1 MSRRRGRRSRR
12 PLAALA
18 ALGAALT
25 PTAVA
30 AHALGSSFPLP
41 VPLWLYLAGA
51 AIAVAAS
58 FIVSVVVIKPPADP
72 PRYPVRPVS
81 DRVARAGGIGLRV
94 IGLVWWYGA
103 IAAGWLIGG
112 ITFLPAVLFWIGIW
126 VGVPMLAAILGNP
139 WPALSPFRTTYDLLD
154 GLVQRATGGRRL
166 DLGLSLPRLG
176 RGPAVIVLFIFL
188 ILELVWPDRLNPI
201 PLATLLT
208 AYTGLTL
215 AGMMVF
221 GNVAW
226 LRSFELFEI
235 LNGWFGRVGP
245 FGRRTRRTQLCA
257 DCSETCNPG
266 HCVDCAECVAAG
278 ERGDQ
283 RVELRWWFTGLTET
297 ARAGWGDAA
306 FILLALA
313 GVTFDGLQ
321 ETSLGGGVLTILF
334 PPLAEAFSPL
344 AASYLAPTAMLAGV
358 FGVFMLAFAVAAWLT
373 RLIGE
378 AAGGGEARISLGR
391 VAGTYAPTLLPIA
404 AGYLVAH
411 YLTLVIQGAAWL
423 PLLLIDPL
431 ALTPLLDFIPTAFIW
446 YLSVG
451 AIVGGH
457 IAAVVLAHR
466 LALRDQAWRPI
477 LAGLPLVVLMIGYT
491 VLSLWIIAQ
500 PIVIEPA

>member
-1 MSRRRGRRSRR
+1 MSRRRSRR
-12 PLAALA
+12 GLAACL

-41 VPLWLYLAGA
+41 VPLWLYLIGA
-51 AIAVAAS
+51 AIAVGAS
-58 FIVSVVVIKPPADP
+58 FIVSVVVVKPPADP
-72 PRYPVRPVS
+72 PRYPVRPLS
-81 DRVARAGGIGLRV
+81 DRLAHVGGIGLRV

-112 ITFLPAVLFWIGIW
+112 ISYLPAVLFWIGIW
-126 VGVPMLAAILGNP
+126 VGVPLVAVILGNP
-139 WPALSPFRTTYDLLD
+139 WPALSPFRTTYDVLD
-154 GLVQRATGGRRL
+154 GLVQRASGGRRL
-166 DLGLSLPRLG
+166 DLGLSLPPLG
-176 RGPAVIVLFIFL
+176 RGPAVIILFIFL
-188 ILELVWPDRLNPI
+188 ILELVWPDRLNPA
-201 PLATLLT
+201 PLATVLA

-215 AGMMVF
+215 AGMVVF

-235 LNGWFGRVGP
+235 LNAWFGRVGP
-245 FGRRTRRTQLCA
+245 LGRRTQRSQLCA
-257 DCSETCNPG
+257 DCSETCNPD
-266 HCVDCAECVAAG
+266 HCVDCAECVAAREG
-278 ERGDQ
+278 GDQ
-283 RVELRWWFTGLTET
+283 WVELRWWVTGLTET
-297 ARAGWGDAA
+297 ARTGWGDAA

-344 AASYLAPTAMLAGV
+344 IASYLAPIAMLAGV
-358 FGVFMLAFAVAAWLT
+358 FGVFMLAFAVASWLT

-378 AAGGGEARISLGR
+378 AAGGGETGISLGR

-411 YLTLVIQGAAWL
+411 YLTLVIQGLGWF
-423 PLLLIDPL
+423 PLLLIDPQAL
-431 ALTPLLDFIPTAFIW
+431 APLLDFIPTALIW

-451 AIVGGH
+451 AIVAGH

-466 LALRDQAWRPI
+466 LALRDQSRHPI

>member
-1 MSRRRGRRSRR
+1 V
-12 PLAALA
+12 
-18 ALGAALT
+18 AALT

-41 VPLWLYLAGA
+41 VPLWLYLIGA
-51 AIAVAAS
+51 AIAVGAS
-58 FIVSVVVIKPPADP
+58 FIVSVVVVKPPADL
-72 PRYPVRPVS
+72 PRYPVRPLS
-81 DRVARAGGIGLRV
+81 DRVARVGGIGLRV

-112 ITFLPAVLFWIGIW
+112 ITSLPAVLFWIGIW
-126 VGVPMLAAILGNP
+126 VGVPMVAAILGNP
-139 WPALSPFRTTYDLLD
+139 WPALSPFRTTYDVLD
-154 GLVQRATGGRRL
+154 GLVQRATSGRRL
-166 DLGLSLPRLG
+166 DLGLSLPHLG
-176 RGPAVIVLFIFL
+176 RGPAVIVLFVFL
-188 ILELVWPDRLNPI
+188 ILELIWPDRLNPI
-201 PLATLLT
+201 SLATLLT
-208 AYTGLTL
+208 VYTGVTL
-215 AGMMVF
+215 VAMVLF

-226 LRSFELFEI
+226 LRSFEIFEI

-245 FGRRTRRTQLCA
+245 IGRRTQRTQLCA
-257 DCSETCNPG
+257 DCSENCNPD
-266 HCVDCAECVAAG
+266 HCVDCAECMAAREG
-278 ERGDQ
+278 GDQ
-283 RVELRWWFTGLTET
+283 RVELRWWVSGLTET
-297 ARAGWGDAA
+297 PRAGSGDAA

-321 ETSLGGGVLTILF
+321 ETSLGGGVLTVLF

-344 AASYLAPTAMLAGV
+344 VASYLAPIAMLAGV
-358 FGVFMLAFAVAAWLT
+358 FGVFMLAFSVAAWLT

-378 AAGGGEARISLGR
+378 TAGGSETRVSLGR

-411 YLTLVIQGAAWL
+411 YLTLVIQGLSWL
-423 PLLLIDPL
+423 PLLLIDPQAL
-431 ALTPLLDFIPTAFIW
+431 APVLDFIPTAFIW

-451 AIVGGH
+451 AIVAGH

-466 LALRDQAWRPI
+466 LALRDQARRPI

>member
-1 MSRRRGRRSRR
+1 V
-12 PLAALA
+12 
-18 ALGAALT
+18 AALT

-41 VPLWLYLAGA
+41 VPLWLYLIGA
-51 AIAVAAS
+51 AIAVGAS
-58 FIVSVVVIKPPADP
+58 FIVSVVVVKPPADL
-72 PRYPVRPVS
+72 PRYPVRPLS
-81 DRVARAGGIGLRV
+81 DRVARVGGIGLRV

-112 ITFLPAVLFWIGIW
+112 ITSLPAVLFWIGIW
-126 VGVPMLAAILGNP
+126 VGVPMVAAILGNP
-139 WPALSPFRTTYDLLD
+139 WPALSPFRTTYDVLD

-166 DLGLSLPRLG
+166 DLGLSLPHLG
-176 RGPAVIVLFIFL
+176 RGPAVIVLFVFL
-188 ILELVWPDRLNPI
+188 ILELIWPDRLNPI
-201 PLATLLT
+201 SLATLLT
-208 AYTGLTL
+208 VYTGVTL
-215 AGMMVF
+215 VAMVLF

-226 LRSFELFEI
+226 LRSFEIFEI

-245 FGRRTRRTQLCA
+245 IGRRTQRTQLCA
-257 DCSETCNPG
+257 DCSENCNPD
-266 HCVDCAECVAAG
+266 HCVDCAECMAAREG
-278 ERGDQ
+278 GDQ
-283 RVELRWWFTGLTET
+283 RVELRWWVSGLTET

-321 ETSLGGGVLTILF
+321 ETSLGGGVLTVLF

-344 AASYLAPTAMLAGV
+344 VASYLAPIAMLAGV
-358 FGVFMLAFAVAAWLT
+358 FGVFMLAFSVAAWLT

-378 AAGGGEARISLGR
+378 TAGGSETRVSLGR

-411 YLTLVIQGAAWL
+411 YLTLVIQGLSWL
-423 PLLLIDPL
+423 PLLLIDPQAL
-431 ALTPLLDFIPTAFIW
+431 APVLDFIPTAFIW

-451 AIVGGH
+451 AIVAGH

-466 LALRDQAWRPI
+466 LALRDQARRPI

>member
-1 MSRRRGRRSRR
+1 MSRRRSRR
-12 PLAALA
+12 GLAACLA
-18 ALGAALT
+18 VGAALT

-41 VPLWLYLAGA
+41 VPLWLYLIGA
-51 AIAVAAS
+51 AIAVGAS
-58 FIVSVVVIKPPADP
+58 FIVSVVVVKPPVSP
-72 PRYPVRPVS
+72 PRYPVRPLS
-81 DRVARAGGIGLRV
+81 DRVARVGGIGLRV

-112 ITFLPAVLFWIGIW
+112 ITYLPAVLFWIGIW
-126 VGVPMLAAILGNP
+126 VGVPMVAAILGNP
-139 WPALSPFRTTYDLLD
+139 WPALSPFRTTYDVLD

-166 DLGLSLPRLG
+166 DLGLSLPHLG

-188 ILELVWPDRLNPI
+188 ILELIWPDRLNPI

-208 AYTGLTL
+208 AYTGVTL
-215 AGMMVF
+215 AGMVVF

-226 LRSFELFEI
+226 LRSFEIFEI

-245 FGRRTRRTQLCA
+245 IGRRTRRPQLCA
-257 DCSETCNPG
+257 DCSETCNPD
-266 HCVDCAECVAAG
+266 HCVDCAECVAAREG
-278 ERGDQ
+278 GDQ
-283 RVELRWWFTGLTET
+283 RVELRWWVTGLTET

-344 AASYLAPTAMLAGV
+344 VASYLAPIAMLAGV
-358 FGVFMLAFAVAAWLT
+358 FGVFMLAFAIAAWLT

-378 AAGGGEARISLGR
+378 TAGGGETRISLGR

-411 YLTLVIQGAAWL
+411 YLTLVIQGLAWL

-431 ALTPLLDFIPTAFIW
+431 ALAPVLDLIPTAFIW

-451 AIVGGH
+451 AIVAGH

-477 LAGLPLVVLMIGYT
+477 LA
-491 VLSLWIIAQ
+491 
-500 PIVIEPA
+500 

>member
-1 MSRRRGRRSRR
+1 MSRRRGRRGRR

-18 ALGAALT
+18 ALGAALI
-25 PTAVA
+25 PTTVA

-58 FIVSVVVIKPPADP
+58 FVVAVVVVKPPADP

-81 DRVARAGGIGLRV
+81 DRVAHVGGIGLRV

-112 ITFLPAVLFWIGIW
+112 ITYLPAVLFWIGIW
-126 VGVPMLAAILGNP
+126 VGVPMVAAILGNP

-154 GLVQRATGGRRL
+154 GLVQRAGGRRL

-188 ILELVWPDRLNPI
+188 ILELVWPDRLNPV
-201 PLATLLT
+201 PLAAVLT

-215 AGMMVF
+215 AGMVLF

-245 FGRRTRRTQLCA
+245 IGRRTQRTQLCA
-257 DCSETCNPG
+257 DCSESCNAA
-266 HCVDCAECVAAG
+266 HCVDCAECVAARDG
-278 ERGDQ
+278 ADQ

-297 ARAGWGDAA
+297 TRAGWGDAA

-334 PPLAEAFSPL
+334 PPLAEAFGPL
-344 AASYLAPTAMLAGV
+344 AASYLAPIAMLAGV
-358 FGVFMLAFAVAAWLT
+358 FGLFMLAFAVAAWIT

-378 AAGGGEARISLGR
+378 AARGGEAGISLGR

-404 AGYLVAH
+404 TGYLVAH

>member
-1 MSRRRGRRSRR
+1 V
-12 PLAALA
+12 
-18 ALGAALT
+18 AALT

-41 VPLWLYLAGA
+41 VPLWLYLIGA
-51 AIAVAAS
+51 AIAVSAS
-58 FIVSVVVIKPPADP
+58 FIVSVVVVKPPADP
-72 PRYPVRPVS
+72 PRYPVRPLS
-81 DRVARAGGIGLRV
+81 NRAAHAGGVGLRV

-112 ITFLPAVLFWIGIW
+112 ITYLPAVLFWIGIW
-126 VGVPMLAAILGNP
+126 VGVPMVAAILGNP

-166 DLGLSLPRLG
+166 DLGLSLPHLG

-188 ILELVWPDRLNPI
+188 ILELIWPDRLNPI
-201 PLATLLT
+201 SLATLLT
-208 AYTGLTL
+208 VYTGVTL
-215 AGMMVF
+215 VGMVVF

-226 LRSFELFEI
+226 LRSFEIFEI

-245 FGRRTRRTQLCA
+245 VGRRTQRTQLCA
-257 DCSETCNPG
+257 ECSENCNPD
-266 HCVDCAECVAAG
+266 HCVDCAECVAAR
-278 ERGDQ
+278 EDGDQ
-283 RVELRWWFTGLTET
+283 RVELRWWVTGLTET

-344 AASYLAPTAMLAGV
+344 VASYLAPIATLAGV

-378 AAGGGEARISLGR
+378 TAGGGETRISLGR

-411 YLTLVIQGAAWL
+411 YLTLVIQGLAWF
-423 PLLLIDPL
+423 PLLLFDPQAL
-431 ALTPLLDFIPTAFIW
+431 APVLDFIPTAFIW

-451 AIVGGH
+451 AIVAGH

-477 LAGLPLVVLMIGYT
+477 LAGLPLVVLMIAYT